1 MKINMNLIVALVLF
15 VGFISQSFGQKDLVI
30 SGGNKVSSFV
40 CANRVAYVWGSN
52 AGGQLGVTGA
62 PNPSTSPQQVFI
74 PGSKDIQQIN
84 SGSGSHF
91 VAVDCDGW
99 VWAWGGNADGQ
110 VGNGTTGGVVSTP
123 TRVRANP
130 AVDAT
135 HRDAS
140 GFLINADVVYSGTSN
155 TFAILDNG
163 ELVSWGK
170 NDFTGGDYCAGCQQ
184 GMLGQ
189 GTSVSTNT
197 ANYVLTAAGTR
208 LTGVTQIFAG
218 DNVAYAL
225 VDIDGDGVGTVYSWG
240 QGENGTLGRN
250 AAGTGNPAAVAQVQS
265 SYARPVYYDSPDV
278 PMDNIVELQA
288 GDVFGIALDV
298 NGYVWTWGNGA
309 WNNATGNTTINYA
322 GSDPR
327 RVIAGNTIG
336 ASNDGTYLLAK
347 AIGGGQGYGMAVTV
361 DSKPVAWGGTGT
373 CVDGGVTGTGTTTA
387 AIPPTYI
394 QRAGGVVD
402 NNVSLI
408 NRGDTWGFYG
418 TANNDFYAWGCND
431 VGQLGI
437 GNTTLQTRATQLTP
451 PTGCDLRDPPPFVA
465 LTPKN
470 DTIVCESTFSG
481 LLLNSGF
488 VPPTGLASV
497 YQIRWYRN
505 DGATPVKSG
514 TATAANLSYN
524 ATQDGTYRVEVEYT
538 GSNAGCVVYDV
549 ETAEINI
556 NYYLQTFTA
565 PTDLTYCGDSATVN
579 VNSTSTA
586 NPVYTWYP
594 TAGSS
599 VALGKTVGSTS
610 TDIDISTVGGTGT
623 KTVYVEESSSASG
636 AVLPV
641 RPCVASGA
649 TNSNLSGKYVRIVVY
664 EDIVIDSL
672 DVIYCNSQGNA
683 QTPQTWRASVFGT
696 MMNNGNVV
704 PNTTAGAIFNGVQT
718 TVPGNAPNTCKP
730 LRIPVKITLPG
741 TPAGRTYFV
750 NISQGS
756 DYQPFDCTVSY
767 PLTDNVPGQQ
777 IVEFTGTNEF
787 GNPGAANKY
796 LSPFFNMMFSTKQKF
811 CDRIPVDL
819 TELCPCNKPDSV
831 NAGATITQCN
841 GTTDIS
847 LTGGS
852 YEDGGNPIENTMN
865 YVWYKKGGAVGTY
878 TPVPTPVGSVGAYD
892 FTAGLTQAD
901 SGMWVLRVEDGND
914 GSVPSCY
921 TEDSVL
927 VRVVPIPT
935 APTATNPNNVCVGD
949 VAPEWKAD
957 SLAPNKLLWYTTA
970 SGGSEAET
978 APLINTS
985 TEGTRNVWVSQ
996 TTATTPSCES
1006 DRTPLSIT
1014 VNPNPQNLTITP
1026 GDTAYCVGTTYNLVA
1041 SADASPAVTYT
1052 WYKGATPTGT
1062 TSATQTG
1069 DATTTGSPHVYS
1081 VVADSAGCTDSVSV
1095 VVTIN
1100 ALPTGGISIDK
1111 DSICDDGVEVA
1122 TVSMTASANGP
1133 YDFYYTASVS
1143 SPTGADA
1150 QNEGSPYTGF
1160 STSSEETIKLDS
1172 IVDVN
1177 GCKYVGINTD
1187 VVDVDYYS
1195 DVVASVATECQDVNS
1210 SLTNTQFQIR
1220 VSVTSGDLS
1229 TIDFEQISSVS
1240 GVTFTAQ
1247 GSGVWLSNPI
1257 SETES
1262 IDLRV
1267 FDDNGCNGG
1276 DTIADINQLCSCPS
1290 SGTLAISESTVCP
1303 GDSTD
1308 ITVSYTNTVVS
1319 NVNIRLFDD
1328 NDVQID
1334 SAINIS
1340 SSPAVFRVGT
1350 LGDYKATIEHITNSC
1365 TVNGSP
1371 SVTLAHYDSLKAVIR
1386 NDADVCANGD
1396 STSSITVEVTGNTGQ
1411 GPYSYYYSVNN
1422 ALNTTPETITTGNV
1436 RSFESA
1442 VLPVGTTADQVYR
1455 LDSLEDANGCKAIAQ
1470 NLTGEATISPIA
1482 LPEAD
1487 ITETGPKI
1495 QTADPTQDLNDANV
1509 LPPDYIR
1516 LWEVRKGTPAP
1527 VTLATLST
1535 TTGTP
1540 VTVSGLEK
1548 EKIVEVILTIS
1559 DDGGVCPVAK
1569 DSILI
1574 ERVDE
1579 TVPNAGADTS
1589 ICVGNGVT
1597 RVGNSVVDAVNESV
1611 RWYKAG
1617 APSVNLSLNETLTVA
1632 PASLTT
1638 AGSPHVYVYET
1649 TNSISSTV
1657 RTDSFAITV
1666 IAMPVAVI
1674 SGYADGATIT
1684 TNTLPV
1690 VLQQGAA
1697 LPPDYT
1703 GAWFYENTVTIPTG
1717 GNGVGT
1723 PTNPTSISVD
1733 GLEFEESG
1741 EVTYTVSDVGG
1752 VCPDSSV
1759 TITVERKN
1767 ITAACAI
1774 NDTVCVSAL
1783 AAGGIYS
1790 QSPCSLPVG
1799 AEQAEWLQV
1808 SGSPNPTS
1816 NADNSMSV
1824 TLAGVGTYQFTYRI
1838 FNPTIMG
1845 GSGTPIESKKTITIK
1860 VIDVPVVSS
1869 ATLTGDSFGCQD
1881 TVKTYTATGILNAE
1895 SYAWTLPTGFT
1906 FEGGTPSTS
1915 TTAKVVL
1922 GGTTGGDITIRAT
1935 NRCGFKDT
1943 LIDVS
1948 TIYLKPTG
1956 GTVASNVS
1964 YCPSDDSVYTFRLT
1978 TAPTSVLPLT
1988 YLWDIDGGDLEGAN
2002 LTSDTVQV
2010 SFENKTG
2017 PQTISLVPKNACG
2030 EPKTVSDLPN
2040 TVTATQTPAISAS
2053 VDLESSL
2060 ADDVTYCID
2069 DTDDIT
2075 FTATA
2080 SNAGATPTYTF
2091 YQGLVEIQASST
2103 TNTVAVP
2110 KSTIA
2115 DQDVIRVEMVGTP
2128 GVCYTSSSG
2137 EDKLIMDGYKI
2148 PVVTISS
2155 DFTEICEQGTP
2166 GRIGIKATVTPE
2178 TSKGVNEMTIFRGAS
2193 TAKFELTTLPVT
2205 MNQLTYSATQPSHT
2219 GTYTATAKNEVCPE
2233 SDVSAPI
2240 DVKIW
2245 EQPNILG
2252 FVVDNDPPA
2261 PADTVAG
2268 GLVRRFMNKGTTK
2281 DIGIGGWIETKQENG
2296 NYTYLWNTDDAAN
2309 KDVITNASSNPTII
2323 RLDEQLNDDI
2333 ILEIT
2338 NGLCSTEREFLLQ
2351 VLYPLFVPNAF
2362 SPNGDG
2368 SNDFWEIS
2376 GLADFPQ
2383 ATVSVFN
2390 RWGNRVFEETKN
2402 YTNTNAWTGEKSPVG
2417 TYYYIIKLNREGYPE
2432 ALTGSVTI
2440 TR

>member
-1 MKINMNLIVALVLF
+1 MRKFVYSLLIV
-15 VGFISQSFGQKDLVI
+15 I
-30 SGGNKVSSFV
+30 
-40 CANRVAYVWGSN
+40 C
-52 AGGQLGVTGA
+52 
-62 PNPSTSPQQVFI
+62 
-74 PGSKDIQQIN
+74 
-84 SGSGSHF
+84 
-91 VAVDCDGW
+91 
-99 VWAWGGNADGQ
+99 
-110 VGNGTTGGVVSTP
+110 
-123 TRVRANP
+123 
-130 AVDAT
+130 
-135 HRDAS
+135 
-140 GFLINADVVYSGTSN
+140 GFLKFQTVEAQILVAGTS
-155 TFAILDNG
+155 F
-163 ELVSWGK
+163 
-170 NDFTGGDYCAGCQQ
+170 
-184 GMLGQ
+184 
-189 GTSVSTNT
+189 
-197 ANYVLTAAGTR
+197 
-208 LTGVTQIFAG
+208 
-218 DNVAYAL
+218 
-225 VDIDGDGVGTVYSWG
+225 
-240 QGENGTLGRN
+240 
-250 AAGTGNPAAVAQVQS
+250 
-265 SYARPVYYDSPDV
+265 
-278 PMDNIVELQA
+278 
-288 GDVFGIALDV
+288 
-298 NGYVWTWGNGA
+298 
-309 WNNATGNTTINYA
+309 
-322 GSDPR
+322 DP
-327 RVIAGNTIG
+327 
-336 ASNDGTYLLAK
+336 S
-347 AIGGGQGYGMAVTV
+347 
-361 DSKPVAWGGTGT
+361 
-373 CVDGGVTGTGTTTA
+373 
-387 AIPPTYI
+387 
-394 QRAGGVVD
+394 
-402 NNVSLI
+402 
-408 NRGDTWGFYG
+408 
-418 TANNDFYAWGCND
+418 
-431 VGQLGI
+431 
-437 GNTTLQTRATQLTP
+437 
-451 PTGCDLRDPPPFVA
+451 
-465 LTPKN
+465 
-470 DTIVCESTFSG
+470 
-481 LLLNSGF
+481 
-488 VPPTGLASV
+488 
-497 YQIRWYRN
+497 
-505 DGATPVKSG
+505 
-514 TATAANLSYN
+514 
-524 ATQDGTYRVEVEYT
+524 
-538 GSNAGCVVYDV
+538 
-549 ETAEINI
+549 
-556 NYYLQTFTA
+556 
-565 PTDLTYCGDSATVN
+565 
-579 VNSTSTA
+579 
-586 NPVYTWYP
+586 
-594 TAGSS
+594 
-599 VALGKTVGSTS
+599 
-610 TDIDISTVGGTGT
+610 
-623 KTVYVEESSSASG
+623 
-636 AVLPV
+636 
-641 RPCVASGA
+641 
-649 TNSNLSGKYVRIVVY
+649 
-664 EDIVIDSL
+664 
-672 DVIYCNSQGNA
+672 
-683 QTPQTWRASVFGT
+683 
-696 MMNNGNVV
+696 
-704 PNTTAGAIFNGVQT
+704 
-718 TVPGNAPNTCKP
+718 PGN
-730 LRIPVKITLPG
+730 
-741 TPAGRTYFV
+741 AGRTYIGV
-750 NISQGS
+750 NDIIQTGLQGGTISITPEITPDADPGTFQSDSYYGITDNPYNLDQARHDDIAGS
-756 DYQPFDCTVSY
+756 EDYSIVFSPAPGSNQTYMSYSVSNLEPNSNYRVVVNYCNPTNTLMCTGGLAYFRGIGNPDASNTGNGLESSQLQPGDCGTVTYTQASQNSRQIGADGKLTFNINSMNSQACNVISITSIEIYAIPQPEIYSVDGGEVCAGEQITLQARQKYNADYQWQVNTGSGWSD
-767 PLTDNVPGQQ
+767 L
-777 IVEFTGTNEF
+777 GTNEAQIYETAGIGDYDFRLRLDYDGTIITTEELKISAITCCEIEVDGSPVAASRQTVYYDNF
-787 GNPGAANKY
+787 GRVDMSDPSGLTYYEWDYSDILNPEEVEKTTTNPFRWPLSPPPYPDLPAGTATWTPQDLGNQSTEIIDGFYTVAGVLTSYNDVTIDGQTYRGARLGWANRVTGPPDPAPAISYDHSGDISGAALFINNPINTGGKVIY
-796 LSPFFNMMFSTKQKF
+796 RRTISDLCFGKQLF
-811 CDRIPVDL
+811 VECWIAVFTNGPAGSYNPVDVTL
-819 TELCPCNKPDSV
+819 RLEDSNTGTFELDQNTATRQDDAGGVWVKLSANITLSAGADLIFEIINNENTDANGNDLVLDDIKVMACAPPILNMFFDLSTLSQAEDVCSDPINLEAKGSDLLNAFFGGSTNVRYLFQWTTTPSDNTTWVTYGTPQTSSTFPIPDPISDPAFTGLVDGNQVYFRVIAASSDIFSVTTDFNSNDPCRAYSISNPIEATVVCPACNKPSSV
-831 NAGATITQCN
+831 EAGTAITECD
-841 GTTDIS
+841 GTTGIS

-852 YEDGGNPIENTMN
+852 YVDGGNDIENATGSMQ
-865 YVWYKKGGAVGTY
+865 YVWYKKGGVIGGYTAVPSSGN
-878 TPVPTPVGSVGAYD
+878 VGAYA
-892 FTAGLTQAD
+892 FTPALTLAD
-901 SGMWVLRVEDGND
+901 SGMWVLRVADGTD
-914 GSVPSCY
+914 CY
-921 TEDSVL
+921 MEDSVL

-2155 DFTEICEQGTP
+2155 DFPEICEQGAP
-2166 GRIGIKATVTPE
+2166 GRIGITATVSPE

-2233 SDVSAPI
+2233 SDASAPI
-2240 DVKIW
+2240 EVKIW
-2245 EQPNILG
+2245 EQPRIIG

-2323 RLDEQLNDDI
+2323 RLNEQLNDDI
-2333 ILEIT
+2333 ILKIT

-2390 RWGNRVFEETKN
+2390 RWGNRVFDETKN

-2417 TYYYIIKLNREGYPE
+2417 TYYYIIKLNRAGYPE